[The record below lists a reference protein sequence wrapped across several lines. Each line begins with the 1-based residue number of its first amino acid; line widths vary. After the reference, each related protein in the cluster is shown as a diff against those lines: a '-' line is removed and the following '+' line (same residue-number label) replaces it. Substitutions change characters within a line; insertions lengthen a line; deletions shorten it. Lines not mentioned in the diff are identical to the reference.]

1 MPSGI
6 VIQLPIFNNVFLLTS
21 IFWAFHVQNIV
32 EYATKVEIFQNFV
45 DHSLIFRPPYGPD
58 LTRVTVNS
66 TLTTAL
72 LVANKTET
80 RFICLLLVFNDL

>member
-1 MPSGI
+1 MKSHL
-6 VIQLPIFNNVFLLTS
+6 VAS
-21 IFWAFHVQNIV
+21 
-32 EYATKVEIFQNFV
+32 E
-45 DHSLIFRPPYGPD
+45 IFRPSYGPD

-80 RFICLLLVFNDL
+80 RFICLLLVFNDFWDVFTKYNIPLRIGTTLPGMEKLEN